1 MKISWNDTLN
11 TLCGDYIDS
20 LTQKLKS
27 TNRYSDLIRNL
38 IYTFLNYVDNGA
50 NYVDNGATENR
61 DFESALRSY
70 AKTHGIDDVSDLFKG
85 ELKGLPHFLLGE
97 EWTDVWMSYMDAE
110 ALCPYTEGY
119 SRRSVRSAR
128 VTLHISNIASA
139 LKRFLILR
147 ATGFSTIEILHGGR
161 TKKEMKALDS
171 YLPITEWLTAM
182 IKSGDSECIDY
193 LKKAMTSE
201 NNHKRLTH
209 DYFRAIVKSGNQEL
223 LELEGRLLLA
233 ARLQEGL
240 RQAIVETMDEGIPES
255 YIYLLRVIR
264 ENNLQRYASVKRGL
278 AVTTGLGETIPPDR
292 ITDKYIDVVVLFLE
306 DREAAM
312 RAIGG
317 DDAMEVYLGL
327 WALAFFNTDM
337 VVSPIEDLIANAPSY
352 KVNAAMLMLFVLQN
366 SDLSSRIASEA
377 IRSRHYDHDVMA
389 GALMH
394 YLDSYELHL
403 GWYDDPKPFPPLERF
418 FSSRDEAEA
427 DFNILIS
434 VLETMKGNERF
445 VPYVF
450 PWLYIELSRGK
461 IADRLAKIALL
472 LDSSQHIDKALDFI
486 GFMEPYSRAGAFSYL
501 MRNPSTEKQVS
512 MAVRGMSDRG
522 EHVRKAACEL
532 VGRLHREGRLNDS
545 HYSEMVDLL
554 RLKAADMRVTIISI
568 LSSLPE
574 DKAIAIISGLLA
586 DKASERRLA
595 ALDIIK
601 IWIDNGERRHLADI
615 LIPAIGEIKRPTAKE
630 QVLIDSIL
638 ESTRVSGSMYNSAN
652 GFGLYNPNDTIRLE
666 ARRPEGFCMEEALTF
681 TDSKRAEDIMLK
693 IMKLI
698 EENADYEFT
707 DTYGETVR
715 MGNSPKVNRY
725 VHSLE
730 ALAKPEMWKEF
741 YEREIG
747 SPSDLLRLEIALN
760 GMEGSH
766 APFFPLLKKLLGKA
780 FHKGDPM
787 ASISDRPYYRQA
799 YDVCK
804 CLISEY
810 SSAPDTWRLCAHVLS
825 EIVATVGPDEMVE
838 RYRASH
844 ALYEKP
850 EDYSILE
857 VWPFRLMCRMLEE
870 SALRCEYDLFE
881 YSFRAR
887 YAFYSM
893 LGYKASFNP
902 IRPYEYLR
910 LWDAGAIDDKEF
922 WHEMMGRE
930 ASSSMVKEMTLS
942 LPDAFGRRGWY
953 YKEERQLTPVEC
965 DLVNRCVDRIL
976 EIELQRGDTPTEVTG
991 LAQKI
996 NVVRGIDHF
1005 IAILTGL
1012 GNEKPRNSFWDN
1024 GDSKRDTFSW
1034 LLHVSCPAVNDTADD
1049 LRSKVALS
1057 GISER
1062 RLVEA
1067 ALYSPK
1073 WLSLVEKAIGWDGLE
1088 SAAWYFIVHTGE
1100 NLTAEE
1106 KSYVSRYTTVAP
1118 EDFADGAFDPV
1129 WFHEVYRQLGKKRFE
1144 VVYDAAKYISE
1155 NNRHTRARKLSD
1167 AALGILKAKDV
1178 QKEIEEKRNKDLVVA
1193 YGLIPLGKNHMN
1205 DLRRRYKLLQK
1216 FLKESKQYGAQ
1227 RQASEGRAVAL
1238 ALENLAR
1245 TAGFGDSTRLTWS
1258 MEADL
1263 TKETAEFLAPKEIDG
1278 LTAYISIGEGVPE
1291 IVVESKG
1298 KRLQGIPTRLKKD
1311 KYIESMRDVCRQ
1323 LKDQHKRGR
1332 SLLESAMVE
1341 MSVFTGDEI
1350 SGLRDNPIIWEMF
1363 SRLVLVS
1370 DDGSLGFPGAD
1381 GRSLV
1386 SAKGVVCDLRPGD
1399 RLRIAH
1405 PYDLYMSG
1413 EWSDYQSAIYS
1424 KKWRQ
1429 PFKQVFRELYLQL
1442 EEEKMQSKS
1451 MRYAGNQI
1459 MPARTAGVLKKRQWV
1474 VDYENGLQKVCFNGN
1489 VTAVMYAMAD
1499 WFSPSDIEAPTL
1511 EYVAFYDRRTFKD
1524 KKISEVNPVIYSE
1537 IMRDVDLA
1545 VSVAHA
1551 GGVDPET
1558 SHSTIEMR
1566 RMIVEH
1572 AMPMFGITD
1581 FKVSGNFVK
1590 VRGKLANYNIHLGS
1604 GVVHKEGSTQIAVLP
1619 VHSQGRGRVFLPFL
1633 DEDPKTSEIISKI
1646 LLFAE
1651 DDKIQ
1656 DPAILSQI

>member
-1 MKISWNDTLN
+1 MTISWNDTLN

-50 NYVDNGATENR
+50 TENR

-70 AKTHGIDDVSDLFKG
+70 AETHGINNVSDLFKG
-85 ELKGLPHFLLGE
+85 ELKGLPHFLLGA

-110 ALCPYTEGY
+110 ALCPYTVGY

-128 VTLHISNIASA
+128 ISLHVRNIATA
-139 LKRFLILR
+139 LKEFLVLR

-161 TKKEMKALDS
+161 TEKEMKALDS
-171 YLPITEWLTAM
+171 SLHITEWLTAM
-182 IKSGDSECIDY
+182 IKSGDRECMDY
-193 LKKAMTSE
+193 LKDAMTSE
-201 NNHKRLTH
+201 NNHHRMTL
-209 DYFRAIVKSGNQEL
+209 DYFRAIAKSGNSEL
-223 LELEGRLLLA
+223 LGLEGRLLLA

-240 RQAIVETMDEGIPES
+240 RQAIVETMDEGTPES
-255 YIYLLRVIR
+255 YIYLLKVIR

-278 AVTTGLGETIPPDR
+278 AVTTGLGEAEAPDR
-292 ITDKYIDVVVLFLE
+292 ITDKFVEAVATFLE
-306 DREAAM
+306 DREEAM
-312 RAIGG
+312 MAIAGN
-317 DDAMEVYLGL
+317 DAMKIYLGL
-327 WALAFFNTDM
+327 WTLAFFNTDM
-337 VVSPIEDLIANAPSY
+337 VESPIKDIIHNAPSY
-352 KVNAAMLMLFVLQN
+352 KVDAAMLILSVLQD

-403 GWYDDPKPFPPLERF
+403 GWYGDPKPFPTLQRF
-418 FSSRDEAEA
+418 FNSRDEAEA
-427 DFNILIS
+427 DFNTLLS
-434 VLETMKGNERF
+434 VLESMKGNERF
-445 VPYVF
+445 EPYVF
-450 PWLYIELSRGK
+450 PWLYIVLSRGE
-461 IADRLAKIALL
+461 IADRLAKIAILL
-472 LDSSQHIDKALDFI
+472 NSSRHIDKALDFI

-501 MRNPSTEKQVS
+501 LQNPSTEKQVS
-512 MAVRGMSDRG
+512 MAVRGMADRG
-522 EHVRKAACEL
+522 EQARKAACKV
-532 VGRLHREGRLNDS
+532 VGRMHREGRLNDS

-574 DKAIAIISGLLA
+574 DKAIAITSDLLA

-638 ESTRVSGSMYNSAN
+638 ASTRISGCMYNAAN
-652 GFGLYNPNDTIRLE
+652 GFGLYNPNDVLHLK

-730 ALAKPEMWKEF
+730 TLAKPEMWKEF

-760 GMEGSH
+760 GFEDYD
-766 APFFPLLKKLLGKA
+766 APFFPLLKRLLGKA

-787 ASISDRPYYRQA
+787 ESISDLPYYKQA
-799 YDVCK
+799 YDICK
-804 CLISEY
+804 CLIYEY
-810 SSAPDTWRLCAHVLS
+810 SSAPDTWRICADVLS
-825 EIVATVGPDEMVE
+825 EVVTTVSPDEMVN
-838 RYRASH
+838 RYRASYSS
-844 ALYEKP
+844 YEKI
-850 EDYSILE
+850 EDHTLFE
-857 VWPFRLMCRMLEE
+857 VWPFSRMRRMLEE
-870 SALRCEYDLFE
+870 SALRCGYDLFE
-881 YSFRAR
+881 DSFRAR
-887 YAFYSM
+887 YAFYRM
-893 LGYKASFNP
+893 LGYKACFNP
-902 IRPYEYLR
+902 VKPEEYLR
-910 LWDAGAIDDKEF
+910 LWDAGSIVDNEF

-930 ASSSMVKEMTLS
+930 DSAAMVKEMTLR
-942 LPDAFGRRGWY
+942 LPDAFRRYGWY
-953 YKEERQLTPVEC
+953 KDERPLTPLEC
-965 DLVNRCVDRIL
+965 DLVNRAVDRIL
-976 EIELQRGDTPTEVTG
+976 EIELQRGDTPTEVTR
-991 LAQKI
+991 LANKI
-996 NVVRGIDHF
+996 NVVKGIDHF
-1005 IAILTGL
+1005 IGL
-1012 GNEKPRNSFWDN
+1012 LAGMGSEKPRNSFWDR

-1034 LLHVSCPAVNDTADD
+1034 LLHVSCPSPDDTVEM
-1049 LRSKVALS
+1049 LRLKAAAY

-1067 ALYSPK
+1067 TLYSPK
-1073 WLSLVEKAIGWDGLE
+1073 WLSLVEEAIGWDGLE
-1088 SAAWYFIVHTGE
+1088 SAAYYFIVHTGE
-1100 NLTAEE
+1100 TLTNAM
-1106 KSYVSRYTTVAP
+1106 KSHISRYTAVAP
-1118 EDFADGAFDPV
+1118 EDFADSAFDPV
-1129 WFHEVYRQLGKKRFE
+1129 WFHEVYRQLGQKRFE

-1155 NNRHTRARKLSD
+1155 NNRHTRVRKLSD

-1193 YGLIPLGKNHMN
+1193 YGLIPLGKNRMN

-1263 TKETAEFLAPKEIDG
+1263 TKETAGFLAPKEIDG
-1278 LTAYISIGEGVPE
+1278 LTAYISIGDGVPE

-1350 SGLRDNPIIWEMF
+1350 SGLRENPIIWEMF

-1386 SAKGVVCDLRPGD
+1386 SAEGVVCDLRPGD

-1413 EWSDYQSAIYS
+1413 EWSDYQSAVYS

-1499 WFSPSDIEAPTL
+1499 WFSPSDIEVPTL

-1619 VHSQGRGRVFLPFL
+1619 VQSQGRGRVFLPFL

-1651 DDKIQ
+1651 DDKIK
-1656 DPAILSQI
+1656 DPSILSQI